1 MGCYPKQKM
10 EVKLMYNMGFYFRD
24 TMKETSF
31 IAGLELEGISVRH
44 LGGGRYS
51 AIGLSEEHREYI
63 ERYADRF
70 WAF

>member
-1 MGCYPKQKM
+1 MGTLPAT
-10 EVKLMYNMGFYFRD
+10 ENGGKLMYNMGFYFRD